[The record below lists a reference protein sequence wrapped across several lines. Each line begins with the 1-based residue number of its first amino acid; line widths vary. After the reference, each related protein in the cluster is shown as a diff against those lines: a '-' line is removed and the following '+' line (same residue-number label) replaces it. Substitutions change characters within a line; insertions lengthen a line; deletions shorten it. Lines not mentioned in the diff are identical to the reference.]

1 MTVSELNAKAKILLE
16 SHFDS
21 ISLSGELSKI
31 TLHSSGH
38 WYFEL
43 KDERASISCAMFKG
57 ANLAVSFT
65 PKVGDFVELCGN
77 LSLYESSGRYQFIA
91 KTMKNAGFGDLQAQF
106 LALKERLEK
115 EGLFN
120 STLKK
125 PLPVFPLKIGIITSL
140 TSAALQ
146 DMLKIINHKE
156 YFLAQIFVFNALTQ
170 GEQAPNSLI
179 KALQKAENK
188 ELDVIIIAR
197 GGGSVEDLFCFNDE
211 NLARAIFAA
220 KTPIISAIGHEI
232 DYVISDFVA
241 DFRAPTPSAAID
253 FLLKSKIELQQ
264 NLDEL
269 EQNMQKTMQSIIAN
283 LHAKLELCTKML
295 SLSAP
300 TKIIQEKLSQITLLR
315 QNLQNLLS
323 HKMQKAEFKLQNLH
337 KALIQHQAFF
347 EKTKSLV
354 CLEKNGKKIHLQ
366 DLQKNDIITLKA
378 QNTSK
383 EAQIL

>member
-16 SHFDS
+16 SHFNS

-57 ANLAVSFT
+57 ANSAVSFT
-65 PKVGDFVELCGN
+65 PKVGDFVELYGN
-77 LSLYESSGRYQFIA
+77 LSLYESNGRYQFIA
-91 KTMKNAGFGDLQAQF
+91 KSMKNSGLGDLQARF

-115 EGLFN
+115 EGLF
-120 STLKK
+120 SITHKK
-125 PLPVFPLKIGIITSL
+125 QFPIFPLKIGIITSL

-146 DMLKIINHKE
+146 DMLKLINHKE
-156 YFLAQIFVFNALTQ
+156 YFLAQIFIFNALTQ

-179 KALQKAENK
+179 KALQRAENSK
-188 ELDVIIIAR
+188 LDVIIIAR

-211 NLARAIFAA
+211 NLARAIFAT

-253 FLLKSKIELQQ
+253 FLLKSKMELRQ

-269 EQNMQKTMQSIIAN
+269 EQNMQKTMQNIVTN
-283 LHAKLELCTKML
+283 LYAKLELCTKML
-295 SLSAP
+295 SLSTP
-300 TKIIQEKLSQITLLR
+300 TKIIQEKFHQITLLR

-323 HKMQKAEFKLQNLH
+323 RKMQKAEFKLQNLH
-337 KALIQHQAFF
+337 KALTQHQAFF
-347 EKTKSLV
+347 EKTKHLV